1 MPNAERGFGDGPVVG
16 QHPDRPLP
24 ICLLTDAKVEDVT
37 VGQLDSRGG
46 NATGKA
52 SNVCAERILPGSIV
66 PNRVVCTVGRS
77 VVFLSW

>member
-1 MPNAERGFGDGPVVG
+1 MS
-16 QHPDRPLP
+16 QHSDRLVAD
-24 ICLLTDAKVEDVT
+24 LLAHRRDAKVEDVT